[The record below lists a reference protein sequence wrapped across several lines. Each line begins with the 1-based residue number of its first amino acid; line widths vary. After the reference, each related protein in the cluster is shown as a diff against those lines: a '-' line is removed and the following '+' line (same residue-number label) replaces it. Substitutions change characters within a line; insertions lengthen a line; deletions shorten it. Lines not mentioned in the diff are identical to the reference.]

1 LYKFLHLYKTI
12 KTSNLT
18 LYNTEWKLESY
29 KSVEDILE
37 EFYKFRLEYYE
48 KRRLKLIENLEKD
61 KEYYTGQVK
70 FIELV
75 MNNNKIFKLEEEK
88 VNDYLKD
95 NKIKK
100 YNDSY
105 DYITN
110 LSFKQL
116 NKTNLD
122 KLNGKI
128 KEINSNIKEF
138 NESTKKD
145 LWLADLNIN

>member
-1 LYKFLHLYKTI
+1 
-12 KTSNLT
+12 
-18 LYNTEWKLESY
+18 
-29 KSVEDILE
+29 
-37 EFYKFRLEYYE
+37 
-48 KRRLKLIENLEKD
+48 
-61 KEYYTGQVK
+61 
-70 FIELV
+70 

-88 VNDYLKD
+88 VNDYLKE

-128 KEINSNIKEF
+128 KEINSKIKEL

-145 LWLADLNIN
+145 LWLNDLNML